1 MNKYLYD
8 AKTNA
13 FYPFILKNAYINSG
27 LWPSDGVEVDEAI
40 FTEYQTPLP
49 GKVMVAGDDGYPTW
63 SDIPPLNK
71 EELIQNAENERHRR
85 LAYADATIADWRTE
99 LMLGEISDA
108 NRAKLS
114 AWMIYKNEVKSADVT
129 TDPEHVNWPVPPEV

>member
-13 FYPFILKNAYINSG
+13 FYPFILKDAYINSG
-27 LWPSDGVEVDEAI
+27 LWPSDGVEVGEAI

-49 GKVMVAGDDGYPTW
+49 GKIMVAGHDGYPTW
-63 SDIPPLNK
+63 SDIPPLTK
-71 EELIQNAENERHRR
+71 EELIQNAENERHRL

-99 LMLGEISDA
+99 LMLGEISDV

-114 AWMIYKNEVKSADVT
+114 AWMTYKNEIKSADVT
-129 TDPEHVNWPVPPEV
+129 ADPENVNWPSPPEA

>member
-13 FYPFILKNAYINSG
+13 FYPFILKEAYIKSG
-27 LWPSDGVEVDEAI
+27 LWPGGGVEVDEAI
-40 FTEYQTPLP
+40 FTEYQTPSP
-49 GKVMVAGDDGYPTW
+49 DKIMVAGNDGYPTW
-63 SDIPPLNK
+63 SDIPPLTK

-85 LAYADATIADWRTE
+85 LAYADAAIADWRTE

-114 AWMIYKNEVKSADVT
+114 AWMTYKNEVKSADVT
-129 TDPEHVNWPVPPEV
+129 ADPENVNWPSPPEA